1 MQRPVPLWSLI
12 LGCVVS
18 LLAGVGVD
26 SLLRSPAPKDAAS
39 KDASA
44 ELAVTNAHLNAGEL
58 QNAYD
63 ALLAAMRVAP
73 SDEKVFDASLE
84 FVRKAGKDGNDEA
97 VPLAQDVHQR
107 AANLIPFLPLTRLKD
122 ARLAHTQAG
131 DELFASKK
139 VGNPEDPLGEAEILL
154 TAARQAKLPNFARA
168 RFLHEVEAE
177 LGSQARRV
185 ASTTM
190 KPKDEEN
197 FWKRWKAVKD
207 RYEEA
212 QKDVLTALYQ
222 EDCRPKIRA
231 WAKKVDEFNKQ
242 RASAGL
248 DEIHRANEEL
258 LALVVE
264 GQRISRDLTPYLE
277 GGVDAAV
284 KDNQDGGP
292 DKHLNRLAQLREWN
306 YNRWALDRVE
316 KVEQSGGSAL
326 DKLRSLSVIDET
338 RLAPYVGQRFT
349 EGWKKSFE
357 DCSKDDKVEATKLRI
372 LREYQQ

>member
-1 MQRPVPLWSLI
+1 MQRPAPLWSLI

-18 LLAGVGVD
+18 LLVGVGAT
-26 SLLRSPAPKDAAS
+26 SLLRSNPP

-44 ELAVTNAHLNAGEL
+44 ELAAVDVHLKAGEM

-73 SDEKVFDASLE
+73 SHEKVFDASLE
-84 FVRKAGKDGNDEA
+84 FVRKAGLDDNDEA
-97 VPLAQDVHQR
+97 VPLAQDVHLR
-107 AANLIPFLPLTRLKD
+107 AANLIPFLPLARLKE
-122 ARLAHTQAG
+122 ARVAHTQAG

-139 VGNPEDPLGEAEILL
+139 ATNPEDPLAEAENLL
-154 TAARQAKLPNFARA
+154 TAARQANLPNFVRT
-168 RFLHEVEAE
+168 RLLHEVEAE

-212 QKDVLTALYQ
+212 QKEVLTALYQ

-231 WAKKVDEFNKQ
+231 WAKKVDEFIKQ
-242 RASAGL
+242 KASPGL
-248 DEIHRANEEL
+248 DEIHRANEDL
-258 LALVVE
+258 LALFVD
-264 GQRISRDLTPYLE
+264 GQRISRDLAPYLE

-284 KDNQDGGP
+284 KDNQDDGP
-292 DKHLNRLAQLREWN
+292 DKHLNHLSQRRTWN
-306 YNRWALDRVE
+306 YNRWALNHVE
-316 KVEQSGGSAL
+316 KVEQSGGSSL
-326 DKLRSLSVIDET
+326 EKLRSLLVIDEA
-338 RLAPYVGQRFT
+338 RLGPYVGQLFT
-349 EGWKKSFE
+349 EGWKKVFE
-357 DCSKDDKVEATKLRI
+357 ACSKDDKVEATKLRI
-372 LREYQQ
+372 LREIQQ

>member
-1 MQRPVPLWSLI
+1 MQRPVPVWALI
-12 LGCVVS
+12 VGSVVS
-18 LLAGVGVD
+18 LLAGLGLA
-26 SLLRSPAPKDAAS
+26 SLLRSHAPTDAAP

-44 ELAVTNAHLNAGEL
+44 ELAVASAHLNAGEL
-58 QNAYD
+58 QDAYD

-73 SDEKVFDASLE
+73 TDEKVFDASLD
-84 FVRKAGKDGNDEA
+84 FVRKAGKDGDDEA
-97 VPLAQDVHQR
+97 IPLAQDVHQR
-107 AANLIPFLPLTRLKD
+107 AANLIPFLPLARLKD
-122 ARLAHTQAG
+122 ARVAHTQAG
-131 DELFASKK
+131 DEVFASKRAA
-139 VGNPEDPLGEAEILL
+139 NPEDPLAEAENLL
-154 TAARQAKLPNFARA
+154 TAARRASLPNFARA
-168 RFLHEVEAE
+168 RLLHEVEAE

-197 FWKRWKAVKD
+197 FWNRWKGVKD
-207 RYEEA
+207 SYEDA

-222 EDCRPKIRA
+222 QECRPRIQA

-242 RASAGL
+242 RASASL

-277 GGVDAAV
+277 GGVDAAG
-284 KDNQDGGP
+284 KDNQEVGP
-292 DKHLNRLAQLREWN
+292 DRHLNRLAQLREWN
-306 YNRWALDRVE
+306 YNRWALNRAE

-349 EGWKKSFE
+349 EVWKKFFE
-357 DCSKDDKVEATKLRI
+357 ECSKDDKVEATKARI
-372 LREYQQ
+372 LREYQE